1 MKFSFMRQ
9 RFVRPTGARA
19 QRPRRGLMLSLVL
32 LTAAA
37 ATGVFAPA
45 AAADQ
50 PDMFQFAFDSTGTL
64 TGVCSFDIT
73 VDSSVSARG
82 EDFFDKS
89 GALIREI
96 LTPDHGGVVN
106 LAGFCA
112 ALSP

>member
-9 RFVRPTGARA
+9 RFNLVRPTGARA

-32 LTAAA
+32 LAAAA
-37 ATGVFAPA
+37 ATAVFAPA

-50 PDMFQFAFDSTGTL
+50 PDMFQFAFNSTGTL

-73 VDSSVSARG
+73 VDSSVSGTG

-89 GALIREI
+89 GALIREHD
-96 LTPDHGGVVN
+96 TV
-106 LAGFCA
+106 
-112 ALSP
+112 